1 MGNPS
6 LSTVEND
13 TFCWKVQNFL
23 VKGNERHIKQNLNRA
38 NFEMSQS
45 WKAFGRKYA

>member
-1 MGNPS
+1 MENPS
-6 LSTVEND
+6 LGTVKHN
-13 TFCWKVQNFL
+13 NLLL
-23 VKGNERHIKQNLNRA
+23 VSPKILVEGNEKHMKQNLNRA